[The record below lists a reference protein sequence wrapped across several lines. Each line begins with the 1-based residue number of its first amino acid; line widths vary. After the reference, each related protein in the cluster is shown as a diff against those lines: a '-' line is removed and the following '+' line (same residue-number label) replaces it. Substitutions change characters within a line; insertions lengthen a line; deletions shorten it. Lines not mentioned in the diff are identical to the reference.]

1 MLALPL
7 KCDAAGCSCRGC
19 VTRAGAMHTAAL
31 LMNCAADGADADGR
45 LLGKSALLVVVLTK
59 SELLGC

>member
-1 MLALPL
+1 MRLV
-7 KCDAAGCSCRGC
+7 D
-19 VTRAGAMHTAAL
+19 
-31 LMNCAADGADADGR
+31 CAADGADADGR

>member
-1 MLALPL
+1 
-7 KCDAAGCSCRGC
+7 
-19 VTRAGAMHTAAL
+19 MHTAAL